1 MGCKKIFSHTQGFSY
16 NWHLLD
22 ITQKKYTVNTH
33 VIEIASLR
41 GLGQGSGLILSGR
54 LGFRPELK
62 TTVGEFRP
70 IVTSIMHTTNVY
82 SKLLKGL
89 LCTRYTVYTV
99 SLLIIQL

>member
-70 IVTSIMHTTNVY
+70 IVTSICIQQMYIPSY
-82 SKLLKGL
+82 SKDYCVQDTQYIQC
-89 LCTRYTVYTV
+89 LC
-99 SLLIIQL
+99 